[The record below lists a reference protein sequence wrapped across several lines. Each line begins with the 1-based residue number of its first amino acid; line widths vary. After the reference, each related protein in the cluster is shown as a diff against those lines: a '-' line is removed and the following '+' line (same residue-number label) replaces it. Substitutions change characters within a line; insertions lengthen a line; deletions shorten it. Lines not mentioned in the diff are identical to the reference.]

1 MSLCRQAFRPALRR
15 AAFRPALQQ
24 VSFGTAL
31 QAQRGYATKYAKYN
45 WEDALQLEKQLTDDE
60 RMVRDTAHAYAQEK
74 LLPRVIQATR
84 TEHFDVEIMR
94 ELGALGLLG
103 STIDGYGCA
112 GVSHVAYGLMARE
125 IERID
130 SGYRSAMSVQSSLV
144 MHPINEFGTQE
155 QKEKYLPRLARGE
168 LVGAFGLT
176 EPDHGSDPGGME
188 TTAREEGAV
197 FRISGSKMWITNAPI
212 ADVFIVWAKLR
223 ESGKIHGFI
232 LERGMRGLST
242 PVIDGK
248 MALRASTTGMI
259 LMDDVEVP
267 RENMLDV
274 EGLRGP
280 FSCLNK
286 ARFGIAWGVLGAAE
300 NCLGI
305 ARNYALDRTQ
315 FGVPL
320 ARFQLVQAKLAL
332 AHSEITLALQ
342 ACLRVGR
349 LMDDGEMAVE
359 MVSLIKRN
367 SCVKALEISRNMR
380 DVLGGN
386 GIADEF
392 HVIRHL
398 NNLEVTNTYEG
409 TADIHLLTLGRA
421 VTGISAF
428 TA

>member
-1 MSLCRQAFRPALRR
+1 MNTLRIATAATRLPRLGRILGQPA
-15 AAFRPALQQ
+15 
-24 VSFGTAL
+24 
-31 QAQRGYATKYAKYN
+31 RGYASKFIKYN
-45 WEDALQLEKQLTDDE
+45 WEDPLLLDSQLTE
-60 RMVRDTAHAYAQEK
+60 EEQMVRDTAHTYAQQH

-84 TEHFDVEIMR
+84 KETFDTQIMR
-94 ELGALGLLG
+94 EMGERGLLG
-103 STIDGYGCA
+103 STIQGYGCA
-112 GVSHVAYGLMARE
+112 GVSHVAYGLAARE

-144 MHPINEFGTQE
+144 MHPINEFGSPE
-155 QKEKYLPRLARGE
+155 QKEKYLPLLATGE
-168 LVGAFGLT
+168 KIGAFGLT
-176 EPDHGSDPGGME
+176 EPNHGSDPAGME
-188 TTAREEGAV
+188 TTARRDGSV
-197 FRISGSKMWITNAPI
+197 YRLSGSKMWITNSPV
-212 ADVFIVWAKLR
+212 ADVFIVWAKNA
-223 ESGKIHGFI
+223 EENGKIRGFI
-232 LERGMRGLST
+232 LERGMKGLST

-248 MALRASTTGMI
+248 MALRASVTGMI

-267 RENMLDV
+267 AENMLPDAA
-274 EGLRGP
+274 GLKGP

-300 NCLGI
+300 NCLDV
-305 ARNYALDRTQ
+305 ARNYALDRKQ

-332 AHSEITLALQ
+332 AHSEIALGLQ
-342 ACLRVGR
+342 SCLRVGR
-349 LMDDGEMAVE
+349 LIDEGQLAIEMI
-359 MVSLIKRN
+359 SLIKRN

-392 HVIRHL
+392 HIIRHL

-421 VTGISAF
+421 VTGIPAF
-428 TA
+428 TATD